1 MAREIVINRFG
12 GPEVLQIIG
21 KADAAPGAGEIRIRQ
36 TAIGVNFTDVH
47 GRRGDYAPLRAM
59 PMPLVLGLEAAGVV
73 EALGEGVERFRIGD
87 RVAYAS
93 APLGAYREVRN
104 FPAARC
110 VLLPAGVSDRD
121 AAALML
127 KGLTVHML
135 VRRVFRV
142 QQGTW
147 AVVHSAAGG
156 VGTLAGQWLRSLGAH
171 AIGVVGSPDKVA
183 AALTLK
189 GLTVHM
195 LVRRVF
201 RVQPGTWAVV
211 HSAAGGVGTLAGQ
224 WLRSLGAHAI
234 GIVGSQDK
242 VAAAHAAG
250 YEEVFVR
257 GQVDWPA
264 CVRELSGGGA
274 AVVYDAVGRE
284 TWEGSLACLA
294 PRGHLVC
301 FGNSSG
307 LVPPFSVNEL
317 RDRGSLSVSWVRFSD
332 YTAAPAELQA
342 AAHEVFNALAVPA
355 PRCVPFENAAEAHR
369 LLEGGETTGPLILV
383 PSLVTSSAA

>member
-1 MAREIVINRFG
+1 LAREIVINRFG
-12 GPEVLQIIG
+12 GPEVLELHSA
-21 KADAAPGAGEIRIRQ
+21 ADRAPGPGELRIRQ
-36 TAIGVNFTDVH
+36 AAIGVNFTDVH

-59 PMPLVLGLEAAGVV
+59 PMPLVLGMEAAGVV
-73 EALGEGVERFRIGD
+73 EAVGDEVGFRVGD

-93 APLGAYREVRN
+93 GPIGAYREVRN

-121 AAALML
+121 AAALM
-127 KGLTVHML
+127 
-135 VRRVFRV
+135 
-142 QQGTW
+142 
-147 AVVHSAAGG
+147 
-156 VGTLAGQWLRSLGAH
+156 
-171 AIGVVGSPDKVA
+171 
-183 AALTLK
+183 LK

-234 GIVGSQDK
+234 GVVGSPDK
-242 VAAAHAAG
+242 VAAARAAG
-250 YEEVFVR
+250 YETVFIR
-257 GQVDWPA
+257 GRDDWPA
-264 CVRELSGGGA
+264 RVRELSGGGA

-284 TWEGSLACLA
+284 TWQGSLDSLA

-301 FGNSSG
+301 YGNSSG

-332 YTAAPAELQA
+332 YTAAREELQA
-342 AAHEVFNALAVPA
+342 AAQEVFAALASGAIAAPA
-355 PRCVPFENAAEAHR
+355 PRCLPLEQAAEAHR
-369 LLEGGETTGPLILV
+369 LLESGHTTGPIVLV
-383 PSLVTSSAA
+383 P

>member
-1 MAREIVINRFG
+1 MAREIVISRFG
-12 GPEVLQIIG
+12 GPEVLEIRTAGEQP
-21 KADAAPGAGEIRIRQ
+21 PGAGELRIRQ

-73 EALGEGVERFRIGD
+73 EALGVSVTGFRVGD

-93 APLGAYREVRN
+93 APLGAYRDVRN

-110 VLLPAGVSDRD
+110 VSLPAGVPDRD

-142 QQGTW
+142 T
-147 AVVHSAAGG
+147 
-156 VGTLAGQWLRSLGAH
+156 
-171 AIGVVGSPDKVA
+171 
-183 AALTLK
+183 
-189 GLTVHM
+189 
-195 LVRRVF
+195 
-201 RVQPGTWAVV
+201 PGTWAVV
-211 HSAAGGVGTLAGQ
+211 HSAAGGVGTLAGH

-234 GIVGSQDK
+234 GVVGSQDK
-242 VAAAHAAG
+242 VAAARAAG
-250 YEEVFVR
+250 YEAVFVR
-257 GQVDWPA
+257 GVDDWPA
-264 CVRELSGGGA
+264 RVRELSGGGA
-274 AVVYDAVGRE
+274 AVVYDPVGRD
-284 TWEGSLACLA
+284 TWEGSLASLA

-301 FGNSSG
+301 YGNSSG

-317 RDRGSLSVSWVRFSD
+317 RDRGSLSVSWVRYSD

-342 AAHEVFNALAVPA
+342 AAQEVFAALASGAIAA
-355 PRCVPFENAAEAHR
+355 PKPRFLPLDKAAEAHR
-369 LLEGGETTGPLILV
+369 LLESGQTTGPLVLV
-383 PSLVTSSAA
+383 P

>member
-12 GPEVLQIIG
+12 GPEVLQIIS

-110 VLLPAGVSDRD
+110 VLLPASVSDRD
-121 AAALML
+121 AAAVML

-142 QQGTW
+142 
-147 AVVHSAAGG
+147 V
-156 VGTLAGQWLRSLGAH
+156 
-171 AIGVVGSPDKVA
+171 
-183 AALTLK
+183 
-189 GLTVHM
+189 
-195 LVRRVF
+195 
-201 RVQPGTWAVV
+201 PGTWAVV
-211 HSAAGGVGTLAGQ
+211 HSAAGGVGTLAGE
-224 WLRSLGAHAI
+224 WLRALGAHAI
-234 GIVGSQDK
+234 GVVGAQDK
-242 VAAAHAAG
+242 VPAARAAG
-250 YEEVFVR
+250 YEAVFVR
-257 GQVDWPA
+257 GHDDWPA
-264 CVRELSGGGA
+264 RVRELSAGGA
-274 AVVYDAVGRE
+274 AVVYDPVGRE
-284 TWEGSLACLA
+284 TWEGSLSCLA

-301 FGNSSG
+301 YGNSSG

-317 RDRGSLSVSWVRFSD
+317 RDRGSLSVSWVRFGD
-332 YTAAPAELQA
+332 YTGTATELQA
-342 AAHEVFNALAVPA
+342 AAQELFAALAAGTLAAPA
-355 PRCVPFENAAEAHR
+355 PRCVPFEQAAEAHR
-369 LLEGGETTGPLILV
+369 LLESGRTTGPIVLV
-383 PSLVTSSAA
+383 P